1 MTTHVP
7 LSQLIRDASRQQH
20 SDAENS
26 TFIARLMK
34 GELNLAAYTRY
45 FANLSWLYSALEN
58 QSVTG
63 TPFPSSENLWDDRL
77 ERSDSIR
84 SDLEHLGLTD
94 PDSISPTPAMREY
107 VDHINSLSGRA
118 DFRLVAHHYTR
129 YLGDLSGGQA
139 IAALVARHYGATED
153 QLSFYRFDQIPDL
166 VRFKESYR
174 SILDG
179 LQLTPGEREA
189 LVDEVKLAFTFNQR
203 VFEDL
208 RGTEDRASKS

>member
-1 MTTHVP
+1 
-7 LSQLIRDASRQQH
+7 
-20 SDAENS
+20 
-26 TFIARLMK
+26 MK
-34 GELNLAAYTRY
+34 GELDLAAYTRY
-45 FANLSWLYSALEN
+45 LANLSWLYSALEN

-63 TPFPSSENLWDDRL
+63 APFPSSENLWDDRL
-77 ERSDSIR
+77 VRSDSIR
-84 SDLEHLGLTD
+84 GDLEHLGVTD

-107 VDHINSLSGRA
+107 VDHITSLGGRA

-179 LQLTPGEREA
+179 LQLTPDERAA

-208 RGTEDRASKS
+208 RGTEDRASKA